1 MSAHT
6 QTTTPPQAPSAA
18 EQDLELRHKLIAAGN
33 ILDAAD
39 QGDLTRG
46 HVSVRVPGDAS
57 HFYMKPHSQGLDEI
71 TPENIVLCNLAGEK
85 VGGGGRRHSEVFI
98 HSEIYQRRPDVMSV
112 IHTHPTHAVAL
123 SVTGRPLL
131 PISQPS
137 VAFCNGVDGGVPY
150 FTDTIDLIRTP
161 EMGAAVARALGA
173 ASAVF
178 LRNHGVAVVGACLEE
193 STVLALLLEEACR
206 IQLLAQ
212 AGGGVGAMFDAESI
226 GRLHRNITRPE
237 QYTVNFDYLRRRVQ
251 RGRLA

>member
-1 MSAHT
+1 VNDTRMNDPRT
-6 QTTTPPQAPSAA
+6 AA
-18 EQDLELRHKLIAAGN
+18 DLAVRLKLIAAGN
-33 ILDAAD
+33 VLDAAD

-46 HVSVRVPGDAS
+46 HVSVRVPGDAA

-71 TPENIVLCNLAGEK
+71 TPENIVVCNLAGEK
-85 VGGGGRRHSEVFI
+85 VGGGGRRHSEVYI

-123 SVTGRPLL
+123 SATGRPLL

-137 VAFCNGVDGGVPY
+137 VAFCDGAGRGVPY

-161 EMGAAVARALGA
+161 EMGAGVALALGG

-178 LRNHGVAVVGACLEE
+178 LRNHGVAVVGASLDE
-193 STVLALLLEEACR
+193 SVVLALLLEEACR

-212 AGGGVGAMFDAESI
+212 AGGGVGEMFSAESI
-226 GRLHRNITRPE
+226 ARLHHNITRPE
-237 QYTVNFDYLRRRVQ
+237 QYSINFDYLRRRVQ
-251 RGRLA
+251 RGLRL

>member
-1 MSAHT
+1 MSD
-6 QTTTPPQAPSAA
+6 TPNAA
-18 EQDLELRHKLIAAGN
+18 ELDLQVRLKLIAAGN

-46 HVSVRVPGDAS
+46 HVSVRVPGDPA

-71 TPENIVLCNLAGEK
+71 TPENIVVCNLAGEK

-98 HSEIYQRRPDVMSV
+98 HSEVYQRRPDVMSV

-123 SVTGRPLL
+123 SATGRPLL
-131 PISQPS
+131 PISQPG
-137 VAFCNGVDGGVPY
+137 VAFCDGADRGVPY
-150 FTDTIDLIRTP
+150 FTETIDLIRTP
-161 EMGAAVARALGA
+161 EMGAGVARALGN

-178 LRNHGVAVVGACLEE
+178 LRNHGVAVVGASLDE

-212 AGGGVGAMFDAESI
+212 GGGGVGAMFDAATI
-226 GRLHRNITRPE
+226 AKLHHNITRPE
-237 QYTVNFDYLRRRVQ
+237 QYSINFDYLSRRVQ
-251 RGRLA
+251 RARAV

>member
-1 MSAHT
+1 MNMPAT
-6 QTTTPPQAPSAA
+6 AASAA
-18 EQDLELRHKLIAAGN
+18 AQADLELRLTLIASGN

-46 HVSVRVPGDAS
+46 HVSVRVPGDAA

-98 HSEIYQRRPDVMSV
+98 HSEIYKCRPDVMSV

-123 SVTGRPLL
+123 SATGRPLL
-131 PISQPS
+131 PISQPG
-137 VAFCNGVDGGVPY
+137 VAFCDGAERGVPY
-150 FTDTIDLIRTP
+150 FTGTIDLIRTA
-161 EMGAAVARALGA
+161 EMGAAVAHALGG

-178 LRNHGVAVVGACLEE
+178 LRNHGVAVVGASLQE

-212 AGGGVGAMFDAESI
+212 AGGGVGEMFDAASI
-226 GRLHRNITRPE
+226 AKLHHNITQAE
-237 QYTVNFDYLRRRVQ
+237 QYSVNFDYLSRRV
-251 RGRLA
+251 RRARAD